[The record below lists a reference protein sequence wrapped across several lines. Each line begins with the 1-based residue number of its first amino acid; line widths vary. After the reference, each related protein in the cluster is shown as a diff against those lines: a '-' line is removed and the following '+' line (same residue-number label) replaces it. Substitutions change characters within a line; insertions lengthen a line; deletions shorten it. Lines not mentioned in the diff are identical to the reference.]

1 MVLDKTSHTI
11 IESYD
16 DRASIIE
23 FWDNGII
30 YIKLKDNIQV
40 ELEDSKKQYIL
51 IKSKYDD
58 INKHLILVETG
69 IDTSI
74 SKEARE
80 FGERPESNEMTKAM
94 AVIVKSLAHRIIIN
108 FIIKFTNHQP
118 MKMKMFDD
126 KQKAINWLLTF
137 K

>member
-1 MVLDKTSHTI
+1 
-11 IESYD
+11 
-16 DRASIIE
+16 
-23 FWDNGII
+23 
-30 YIKLKDNIQV
+30 
-40 ELEDSKKQYIL
+40 
-51 IKSKYDD
+51 
-58 INKHLILVETG
+58 
-69 IDTSI
+69 
-74 SKEARE
+74 
-80 FGERPESNEMTKAM
+80 MTKAM